1 MSTSDQDPDTTGAQ
15 PASPWQP
22 FGPVSGLPSDPNWHP
37 GAPLPPAGG
46 FPSAGTEPAVGP
58 DAAVGAEPAGTP
70 DTGAWATGT
79 PDPAGT
85 PDTRAWTAGTPD
97 PAVSQPFAPWAP
109 WAAPA
114 APAPPTPPRRSH
126 RSLLVLAAVA
136 LLGVATAAGVG
147 IGHAVWPPSSTTA
160 QGGTGTQ
167 APSST
172 GGTGGTT
179 PVGGSGGSS
188 LGGGSGNGA
197 TGTTSPTSPAD
208 VSSIAAK
215 VDPALVDV
223 NSTFTYQ
230 QAQGAGTGIVVTST
244 GEVITNNHV
253 VNGATKIS
261 VTDLGNGK
269 TYSATVVGYDSAHDI
284 AVLQLQGASGLK
296 TATFADSSKLAVGE
310 SVVAIGNVGGTGG
323 TPTTAGGSI
332 TALNQSITASDDL
345 DGTSERLSG
354 LIQVNADIQAGD
366 SGGSLVNNS
375 GAVVGMDTAGSS
387 SYSFRASASTGYAI
401 PINQVLATAA
411 AIEAGHGS
419 SVIHVGATAF
429 VGVLISTAGQGGF
442 GSGGF
447 GSSTSGADLSGVVSG
462 GPAAKAGL
470 VPGDVIT
477 SFDGRTV
484 TSGSTISSVLVGLH
498 PGVRVELGWVDVS
511 GQSHRGTVQLASGP
525 PA

>member
-1 MSTSDQDPDTTGAQ
+1 MMRGDPNRSKATVMSTSDQDPEITGAQ
-15 PASPWQP
+15 PAWPWQP

-37 GAPLPPAGG
+37 GSPLPPAGG
-46 FPSAGTEPAVGP
+46 FPSAGTP
-58 DAAVGAEPAGTP
+58 DPSV
-70 DTGAWATGT
+70 T
-79 PDPAGT
+79 PDPAGM
-85 PDTRAWTAGTPD
+85 PDSGAWAAGAPD
-97 PAVSQPFAPWAP
+97 PSVSQPFAPWAP
-109 WAAPA
+109 WAPPA
-114 APAPPTPPRRSH
+114 APASPAPPRRSH

-147 IGHAVWPPSSTTA
+147 IGHAVWPPTSSTTA

-172 GGTGGTT
+172 GGTT

-188 LGGGSGNGA
+188 LGGGSGSGA
-197 TGTTSPTSPAD
+197 TGTSSPSD

-269 TYSATVVGYDSAHDI
+269 SYSATVVGYDSTHDI

-366 SGGSLVNNS
+366 SGGSLVSNS
-375 GAVVGMDTAGSS
+375 GAVIGMDTAGSS
-387 SYSFRASASTGYAI
+387 SYSFQASASTGYAI

-411 AIEAGHGS
+411 AIEAAHGS

-429 VGVLISTAGQGGF
+429 VGVLISTSGQGGF
-442 GSGGF
+442 GSGGS
-447 GSSTSGADLSGVVSG
+447 GSGTSGAQLSGVVSG

-470 VPGDVIT
+470 VAGDVIT
-477 SFDGRTV
+477 SFDGQTV
-484 TSGSTISSVLVGLH
+484 TSESTISSALVGLH
-498 PGVRVELGWVDVS
+498 PGDRVELGWVDTS
-511 GQSHRGTVQLASGP
+511 GQSHTATVQLASGP